1 MYDKLN
7 NIGSIDLHLQSK
19 HPKNVVALNVC
30 FGSSLLHA
38 VYQN

>member
-7 NIGSIDLHLQSK
+7 NIDLHLQSK
-19 HPKNVVALNVC
+19 HPKNIVALNVC
-30 FGSSLLHA
+30 FGSSLLHVHA